1 MTITAAVSP
10 FETDTEGITFL
21 ELEITGNC
29 NLHCAHCYA
38 DSGPRGT
45 HGTMTVAD
53 WKNVIDQAYVHET
66 IASVQ
71 FIGGEPTEHPAFAE
85 LMTYA
90 LETGLGVEVYTN
102 LVAVT
107 PELWE
112 LYSHPNAYLATSY
125 YSDVPETHDAITR
138 RKGSHFATLTN
149 IKEAV
154 RRGIIIRAG
163 VVEQHP
169 GQRATEAAEQLRDLG
184 VIVNHDR
191 MRAVGRGDQT
201 RSGISSVTELCGKCA
216 KNNLAIGPN
225 GDVWGC
231 TISRFLPSPGNVKV
245 TPLAE
250 ILASTAFGQLRAVIP
265 PRIRGCG
272 PDSDSA
278 PSVCGPDVKRAPA
291 AALPKADQ

>member
-1 MTITAAVSP
+1 VTITTAVSP
-10 FETDTEGITFL
+10 FETDTKGITFL
-21 ELEITGNC
+21 ELEITGKC

-38 DSGPRGT
+38 ESGPRGN
-45 HGTMTVAD
+45 HGTMTVKD
-53 WKNVIDQAYVHET
+53 WKNVIDQAYAHET
-66 IASVQ
+66 IVSVQ
-71 FIGGEPTEHPAFAE
+71 FIGGEPTEHPNFAE

-90 LETGLGVEVYTN
+90 LGTGLGVEVYSN
-102 LVAVT
+102 LVSVT

-138 RKGSHFATLTN
+138 RKGSHAATLMN

-169 GQRATEAAEQLRDLG
+169 GQRAAEAAQQLRDLG
-184 VIVNHDR
+184 VNVNEDR
-191 MRAVGRGDQT
+191 MRAVGRGDQS

-245 TPLAE
+245 TSLAAV
-250 ILASTAFGQLRAVIP
+250 LDSAAFEQLRAVIP
-265 PRIRGCG
+265 PRTRGCD

-278 PSVCGPDVKRAPA
+278 PSVCGPDVKRVPA
-291 AALPKADQ
+291 AVKEKAAQ